1 MLHFGLENESEK
13 KTFSIADDDDGNVN
27 EDESNIKNVYNNFYI
42 YKKMNKRK
50 SYRGKIWVEKKDEY
64 GEGKQKFFFLAIKA
78 KRSKKQSVELN
89 TSCMNFSKK

>member
-1 MLHFGLENESEK
+1 MRAKK

-50 SYRGKIWVEKKDEY
+50 VISREIWEESWKKDGYE
-64 GEGKQKFFFLAIKA
+64 GEENKSFFLAIKVG
-78 KRSKKQSVELN
+78 KCWTELKLWE
-89 TSCMNFSKK
+89 FLKI